1 MANAE
6 ALSSVKAQ
14 QLTKKKEWDVGQVS
28 QFTLMRRRFWGNRL
42 SVVGLVILVIMYLT
56 AALGSFLAPYP
67 VDALD
72 TNSQYAAPTQVHFI
86 NGHLAICSVSQSLDQ
101 NTFTFMYKIDC
112 NKATPIQFFVHGS
125 PYKLLGVI
133 PSDVHLFGVAAP
145 AKIFVLGA
153 DAQGRDLLSRILYGS
168 GISMTVGLVG
178 VAIVIVL
185 GSILGTVSGY
195 LGGAA
200 DNLIQRFIELLSS
213 MPSLPLFA
221 ALAAAL
227 PQDMSVTQRFFLIT
241 VILSLIGWTGLAR
254 QVRGKV
260 MAYRGHDYTNAARL
274 AGSSDM
280 RIILTHMLP
289 NAISHIIVVAAFAIP
304 ATILGETS
312 LSFLGLGM
320 LPPAVSWGVL
330 LRDAQ
335 QIQAV
340 EQHVWLLAPAIP
352 VILVV
357 TSYQLLADGL
367 RDAADPYSS

>member
-1 MANAE
+1 MATAQALAGDE
-6 ALSSVKAQ
+6 ARKIAD
-14 QLTKKKEWDVGQVS
+14 KKKDVGQVS
-28 QFTLMRRRFWGNRL
+28 QFTLMRRRFMENRL
-42 SVVGLVILVIMYLT
+42 SVVGLVILVLMYLM
-56 AALGSFLAPYP
+56 AALAPFLSPYP
-67 VDALD
+67 VDQLD
-72 TNSQYAAPTQVHFI
+72 SNSQYAAPTQVHFI
-86 NGHLAICSVSQSLDQ
+86 NGQLSVCGLTQTLDQ
-101 NTFTFMYKIDC
+101 NTFTWLYKVDC
-112 NKATPIQFFVHGS
+112 GKAKPIQFFTHGFS
-125 PYKLLGVI
+125 YKILGVVN
-133 PSDVHLFGVAAP
+133 SDVHLFGVAP
-145 AKIFVLGA
+145 PDKLFLLGA
-153 DAQGRDLLSRILYGS
+153 DNQGRDMLSRILYGS

-185 GSILGTVSGY
+185 GSVFGTVSGY

-213 MPSLPLFA
+213 MPTLPLFA
-221 ALAAAL
+221 AMAAAL

-274 AGSSDM
+274 AGSSNM

-289 NAISHIIVVAAFAIP
+289 NAVSHIIVVAAFAIP

-335 QIQAV
+335 NIQAV
-340 EQHVWLLAPAIP
+340 EQHVWLLLPAIP

-357 TSYQLLADGL
+357 TCYQLLADGL